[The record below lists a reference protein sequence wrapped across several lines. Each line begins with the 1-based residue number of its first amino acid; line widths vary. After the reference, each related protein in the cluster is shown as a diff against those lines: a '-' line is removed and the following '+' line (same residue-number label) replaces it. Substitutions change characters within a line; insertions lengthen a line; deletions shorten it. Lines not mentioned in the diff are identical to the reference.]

1 MCEILLYHG
10 SSCTRATIPA
20 ILNLLLPIRFL
31 HFRKT
36 DDRNAE
42 GNEEEYGKSLI
53 DSKQR

>member
-1 MCEILLYHG
+1 MGLLVREQHYQQFLIY
-10 SSCTRATIPA
+10 SSLYAFSIPE
-20 ILNLLLPIRFL
+20 
-31 HFRKT
+31 KT